1 MIAVL
6 SVLGAVLLWILK
18 LLLWLLMILVLLLA
32 LVLLCPFC
40 ADIRWQASQG
50 ADPDAAGTLQIKAGV
65 CGITFPVMQWPKPE
79 PPAEPQPPKGL
90 WGKLKARV
98 RAAQA
103 KRKAGKQAQK
113 ASTPQK
119 PKAPRKKIKLTVNAV
134 CAILRGAGRL
144 MRAVFGALRL
154 TRIRVCLAVR
164 GEDAAAVGRNYGRAN
179 AWLYASLGFLD
190 RMLYLD
196 FDELRL
202 EPDFGNRTEAE
213 RIDEHVSLRV
223 SARLLFIVLAAIRV
237 FIELW
242 REKVLDIFV

>member
-6 SVLGAVLLWILK
+6 SVLGAVLLFILK
-18 LLLWLLMILVLLLA
+18 LLLWVLLLVVLVLA

-40 ADIRWQASQG
+40 ADIRWQPDPQ
-50 ADPDAAGTLQIKAGV
+50 DPDKTGTLQIKAGV
-65 CGITFPVMQWPKPE
+65 CGITFPVLQWPRPE
-79 PPAEPQPPKGL
+79 PGPPAEPPPPKGL
-90 WGKLKARV
+90 WGRLKARV

-103 KRKAGKQAQK
+103 ERKARRQAQK
-113 ASTPQK
+113 AAKPQK
-119 PKAPRKKIKLTVNAV
+119 PKEPRKKIKLTVNAV
-134 CAILRGAGRL
+134 CALLRGAGRL

-190 RMLYLD
+190 RALYLD
-196 FDELRL
+196 FEELRL
-202 EPDFGNRTEAE
+202 EPDFGNRPQP
-213 RIDEHVSLRV
+213 IDEHISLRI
-223 SARLLFIVLAAIRV
+223 SARLLFVVIAAIRV

-242 REKVLDIFV
+242 REKILDIFL